1 MDRDLQLASVISLG
15 IGMLMAFDITANTAV
30 DELFSESRESKRQRL
45 KERVGELPY
54 MKNLSFRYWN
64 GPQAP
69 LVYQDR
75 YARLIADPGRQYCKK
90 LTHLFDWEILDLA
103 ELMKVE
109 IERPRSTSWRPRP
122 SNPQGSK
129 RGRPTK
135 ADYLSRLCMVL
146 EWLGSGESGDRAEL
160 EYGISKTSIVEDKKH
175 ILKAIN
181 KVLQDQISWP
191 DAEERS
197 ELCTNYLGIF
207 AGVVGILDC
216 TEHFVEKSSDQALEN
231 ATFSGKANAN
241 TYKTLAVIDKTGL
254 FRYMETMVVGKRNDR
269 DMWTSCKLYL
279 ERGFYFSEDQ
289 CVAAD
294 GGFQGDGP
302 IIYSFDDLTDETR
315 ALYNLAFK
323 ETRVGVENAFG
334 RVQLWF
340 PILGVLL
347 REWTYDDELLEL
359 AIGASFKLHNW
370 ILKNRRLNYDAQNNP
385 LNHFNHLA

>member
-1 MDRDLQLASVISLG
+1 MTCLTV
-15 IGMLMAFDITANTAV
+15 GMLMAFEITAIAAFE
-30 DELFSESRESKRQRL
+30 ELFGESQELKRRRL
-45 KERVGELPY
+45 KERADELPY

-69 LVYQDR
+69 LVYRDR
-75 YARLIADPGRQYCKK
+75 YARLIADPGRQYCRK

-103 ELMKVE
+103 ELLKTE
-109 IERPRSTSWRPRP
+109 IEKPRSISWRPIPR
-122 SNPQGSK
+122 NPQGSK

-135 ADYLSRLCMVL
+135 ADYISRLCMVL
-146 EWLGSGESGDRAEL
+146 EWLGSEDSGDRAEL

-175 ILKAIN
+175 VLKAIN
-181 KVLQDQISWP
+181 ICLEDQISWP
-191 DAEERS
+191 NAEERW
-197 ELCTNYLGIF
+197 ELCLNYVGIF

-216 TEHFVEKSSDQALEN
+216 TEHFVEKSSDQAVEN

-254 FRYMETMVVGKRNDR
+254 FRYMETMVVGKKNDR

-279 ERGFYFSEDQ
+279 ERGFYFSEGQ
-289 CVAAD
+289 CIASD

-302 IIYSFDDLTDETR
+302 IIYSFNDLTDETR

-334 RVQLWF
+334 RVLQSFSL
-340 PILGVLL
+340 
-347 REWTYDDELLEL
+347 
-359 AIGASFKLHNW
+359 ASFENFS
-370 ILKNRRLNYDAQNNP
+370 ISIKNLLSLNYK
-385 LNHFNHLA
+385 